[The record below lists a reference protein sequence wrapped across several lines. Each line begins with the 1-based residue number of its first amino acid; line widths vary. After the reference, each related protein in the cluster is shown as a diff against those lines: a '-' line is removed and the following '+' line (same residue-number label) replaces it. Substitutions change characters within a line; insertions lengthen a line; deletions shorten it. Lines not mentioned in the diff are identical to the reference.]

1 MSRIRDRRFALQV
14 QSQGCLLTSTGV
26 AGQRISPAKAA
37 LFLVGLGWT
46 LPFFS
51 PVFRE
56 PVASFYGEAAAFGL
70 GLAAIAC
77 LLLRPLWAGG
87 IQLPRA
93 GLMFLGFALLMVLQ
107 ISFGKAVY
115 PQFNLLGALYVLW
128 AAALALLAVRLRQ
141 VLGIEAVVHALCW
154 FLIAG
159 SLLSAAIGLIQLLG
173 VKTALAPLIVPQL
186 HGRIYANT
194 GQPNH
199 LASYLCLGLAS
210 VGYLFG
216 VRRISPWFAI
226 VAVVLILS
234 ILVTSGARAVWLYAL
249 VFVVLAGLLRLRQPG
264 VESTRILRFSI
275 AVLGGLFVALMLL
288 GPVLSWVNVPIETI
302 GDRVL
307 SQGMS
312 SSVRLRFWEGGWLM
326 FASSPLIGVGF
337 KQFAWNYFAL
347 TARIPGLTT
356 EEGIIDH
363 AHNLVIQ
370 TGAEFGIAG
379 LVILLGGLAWWLWA
393 LRRERLGPQLW
404 WILVALWVLGLHS
417 MLEYPLWYAYF
428 LGIAA
433 VLLGVAESSPLPVG
447 NPRSGR
453 LVLAAAVL
461 LGVVAFSN
469 VFRDYRT
476 LQRIQRPPVEA
487 ASADARSG
495 SAVGT
500 LLDLQGHS
508 LFAPYIELAL
518 ARQMLLNTER
528 LQDKIV
534 LNARVLRYL
543 PTNDIAYRQAIL
555 LAMGGDL
562 EGMRAYWDLAAANY
576 PNDRKEAVGFVRR
589 LAETEPGVKQLLHY
603 AEQVN
608 REQSK

>member
-1 MSRIRDRRFALQV
+1 MSRIRDRRPESRN
-14 QSQGCLLTSTGV
+14 QSQGSHLIPTEATGR
-26 AGQRISPAKAA
+26 RISAAKLA
-37 LFLVGLGWT
+37 LFLLGLGWT

-56 PVASFYGEAAAFGL
+56 PIASFYGEAAAFGL

-77 LLLRPLWAGG
+77 MLFRPLWAG
-87 IQLPRA
+87 IQMPRA
-93 GLMFLGFALLMVLQ
+93 GLMFLGFALLMAIQ
-107 ISFGKAVY
+107 IGLGKSVY

-128 AAALALLAVRLRQ
+128 AAGLALLAYRLRQ
-141 VLGIEAVVHALCW
+141 VFGVERVVDTLCW

-159 SLLSAAIGLIQLLG
+159 SLLSAAIGLTQLLG
-173 VKTALAPLIVPQL
+173 VNTPLAPLIVPQL

-210 VGYLFG
+210 VGYMFG
-216 VRRISPWFAI
+216 VRRISGWPAT
-226 VAVVLILS
+226 AALLLILPV
-234 ILVTSGARAVWLYAL
+234 LAASGSRAVWLYAL
-249 VFVVLAGLLRLRQPG
+249 VFVVLAGLLRWRRPG
-264 VESTRILRFSI
+264 AESTRILLFSI
-275 AVLGGLFVALMLL
+275 AISAGLFLALFLL
-288 GPVLSWVNVPIETI
+288 ARLLPLTSLPIETI
-302 GDRVL
+302 GSNVQAKGL
-307 SQGMS
+307 SS
-312 SSVRLRFWEGGWLM
+312 AVRLRFWEGGWLM

-347 TARIPGLTT
+347 TAHEPALTT

-363 AHNLVIQ
+363 AHNLVVQ
-370 TGAEFGIAG
+370 VGAEFGVAG
-379 LVILLGGLAWWLWA
+379 LAILLAGLGWWLWA
-393 LRRERLGPQLW
+393 LRREHPTAQLW
-404 WILVALWVLGLHS
+404 WILAALWVLGLHS

-433 VLLGVAESSPLPVG
+433 VLLGAGEPSALSVG

-453 LVLAAAVL
+453 VVLAAAVL

-476 LQRIQRPPVEA
+476 LQRIQRSPVEA
-487 ASADARSG
+487 ASAGARVE

-508 LFAPYIELAL
+508 LFAPFIELAL
-518 ARQMLLNTER
+518 ARQMLLNAER
-528 LQDKIV
+528 LEDKVV
-534 LNARVLRYL
+534 LNARVLRYF

-555 LAMGGDL
+555 LAMKGDIG
-562 EGMRAYWDLAAANY
+562 GMRMHWDMAAANY
-576 PNDRKEAVGFVRR
+576 PNDRDGAVGFLES
-589 LAETEPGVKQLLHY
+589 LAQTEPGAKELLQY
-603 AEQVN
+603 AEQVKQ
-608 REQSK
+608 EQSK